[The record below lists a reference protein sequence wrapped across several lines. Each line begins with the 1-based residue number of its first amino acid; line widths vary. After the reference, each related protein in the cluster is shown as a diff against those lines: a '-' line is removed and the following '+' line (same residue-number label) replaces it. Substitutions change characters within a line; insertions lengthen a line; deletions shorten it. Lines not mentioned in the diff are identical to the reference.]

1 LIRDRWTRT
10 DALVA
15 TLVLGLT
22 AVTVFVQYRALG
34 HVIPHTDS
42 VGYEEF
48 YELGSHRATLHGTN
62 VDPWVYRI
70 LSEWAAEPFL
80 KLARALAFE
89 HWPAVGFVAFRALQ
103 NVVIFS
109 VFWLVL
115 RRFGF
120 GRRVAALGMGLL
132 AFAMTQALHDSG
144 LAFNTY
150 TDLAVYLIAA
160 ALILDR
166 RYEWV
171 VPLMVV
177 GALNRE
183 TSGLIPVMLIAV
195 AVTHDL
201 RTDLGR
207 RALRAGI
214 AALAVY
220 AVVTVALRLIIGS
233 APLFKPMGLSP
244 GGAYAEF
251 NLRSG
256 LTWEY
261 LARTLT
267 IVPFVALAGVRRW
280 SRELK
285 AFALAIVP
293 AWLVIHLFASI
304 LAESRL
310 LLVPYA
316 VVFVPGALFLI
327 ADQRV
332 AEVRSGGRGSAAL
345 RV

>member
-1 LIRDRWTRT
+1 
-10 DALVA
+10 
-15 TLVLGLT
+15 
-22 AVTVFVQYRALG
+22 
-34 HVIPHTDS
+34 
-42 VGYEEF
+42 
-48 YELGSHRATLHGTN
+48 

-70 LSEWAAEPFL
+70 LSEWAADPFL
-80 KLARALAFE
+80 KLAHALGFK
-89 HWPAVGFVAFRALQ
+89 HWPAVGFVTFRVIQ
-103 NVVIFS
+103 NIVIFS
-109 VFWLVL
+109 AFWVLL

-120 GRRVAALGMGLL
+120 GSRVAALGMALL
-132 AFAMTQALHDSG
+132 AFAMTQALHDTG
-144 LAFNTY
+144 LALNTY
-150 TDLAVYLIAA
+150 TDLAVYLVAA
-160 ALILDR
+160 LLILDR

-183 TSGLIPVMLIAV
+183 TSGLIPIMLLAV
-195 AVTHDL
+195 GMMHGL
-201 RTDLGR
+201 RTELGR

-220 AVVTVALRLIIGS
+220 AVITVALRLVIGS

-280 SRELK
+280 PSELK

-293 AWLVIHLFASI
+293 AWFVIHLFASI

-310 LLVPYA
+310 VLVPYA
-316 VVFVPGALFLI
+316 VVFVPGALVAI
-327 ADQRV
+327 AR
-332 AEVRSGGRGSAAL
+332 RR
-345 RV
+345 